1 MAGESSFPRL
11 AGKIAL
17 VTGATG
23 GLGRVIVRRL
33 VEQGARVAA
42 VYRDEAK
49 FRSLQAEIRPSDEA
63 VAGFPADVTV
73 EANVIELVQKVVDRF
88 GRIDIA
94 LAAAGAYRGGTD
106 IAGAGTADWDSLM
119 SLNLRAVFLCL
130 RSILPHM
137 VRQNYGRIVAVSAR
151 QAVDRKARA
160 RSGAYSISKA
170 GLIVLI
176 ETIAEEYKK
185 YGITANCLLP
195 GTIDTPANRAELTGA
210 DVSKW
215 VQPEDVAEA
224 ALFLASEDSRAVNG
238 AAIPVFGRS

>member
-1 MAGESSFPRL
+1 MTHEFSFPRL
-11 AGKIAL
+11 ADKVAL

-49 FRSLQAEIRPSDEA
+49 FLSLLAEISPPADA
-63 VAGFPADVTV
+63 VAGFAADVTV
-73 EANVIELVQKVVDRF
+73 EAGVIDLVQNVMARF

-94 LAAAGAYRGGTD
+94 LAVAGAYRGGTD

-130 RSILPHM
+130 KSILPHM

-160 RSGAYSISKA
+160 KSGAYSVSKA

-176 ETIAEEYKK
+176 ETIAEEFKK
-185 YGITANCLLP
+185 YDITANCLLP
-195 GTIDTPANRAELTGA
+195 GTIDTPANRAALSGA
-210 DVSKW
+210 DASKW
-215 VQPEDVAEA
+215 VPPEDVAEA
-224 ALFLASEDSRAVNG
+224 VLFLASEDSRAVNG
-238 AAIPVFGRS
+238 AAIPVFGKS

>member
-11 AGKIAL
+11 EGKVAL

-23 GLGRVIVRRL
+23 GLGRVIVGRL
-33 VEQGARVAA
+33 IEQGARVAA

-49 FRSLQAEIRPSDEA
+49 FQSLLAEIKPSEEA
-63 VAGFPADVTV
+63 IAGFPADVTV
-73 EANVIELVQKVVDRF
+73 EASVLGLVQKVIDKF

-94 LAAAGAYRGGTD
+94 LAAAGAYRGGAD

-130 RSILPHM
+130 KTVLPYM

-160 RSGAYSISKA
+160 KSGAYSVSKA

-185 YGITANCLLP
+185 YDITANCLLP
-195 GTIDTPANRAELTGA
+195 GTIDTPANRSALSGA
-210 DVSKW
+210 DTSKW
-215 VQPEDVAEA
+215 VQPEDIAEA

-238 AAIPVFGRS
+238 AAIPVFGKS

>member
-1 MAGESSFPRL
+1 MTHEFSFPRL
-11 AGKIAL
+11 AGKVAL

-49 FRSLQAEIRPSDEA
+49 FRSLLAELSAPPEA

-73 EANVIELVQKVVDRF
+73 EASVLDLVQKVVARF

-94 LAAAGAYRGGTD
+94 LAAAGAYRGGAD
-106 IAGAGTADWDSLM
+106 IAGAGTEDWDSLM

-130 RSILPHM
+130 KSVLPHM

-151 QAVDRKARA
+151 QAVDRRARA
-160 RSGAYSISKA
+160 RSGAYSVSKA
-170 GLIVLI
+170 GLVVLV
-176 ETIAEEYKK
+176 ETIAEEFKK
-185 YGITANCLLP
+185 YDITANCLLP
-195 GTIDTPANRAELTGA
+195 GTIDTPSNRAALPGSDA
-210 DVSKW
+210 SKW
-215 VQPEDVAEA
+215 VQPEDIAEA

-238 AAIPVFGRS
+238 AAIPVFGKS